1 MEAFECSTSASAWS
15 REEFGTTDFGDKR
28 LTKRIVFMGAS
39 MAQSPAGKATE
50 VFQTSA
56 DLEAAYRFVRNERVT
71 VQAITESTCAAM
83 LQRTAGEPFV
93 YVAVDGS
100 SLTLSDYPRA
110 KNFGAIGSYAK
121 GARGVKV
128 MAALGVSVDGV
139 VMGMSSFQFWTR
151 TQKKKKNVPN
161 SWLGLKDLE
170 LRYWWRAIVETTERF
185 DKTKEAPRAW
195 FQLDREGDATPLLQA
210 ASRSGHY
217 FTARANSKRRIKS
230 DSKQAKYVYDELA
243 HPSARKGSY
252 MLEVSGNHERT
263 ARSAR
268 MTIYAAP
275 VQLLLRDKRSHYT
288 IEELPVYAVYV
299 RESSDVPAG
308 EERIEWLL
316 YTNYPVTTLE
326 DLALVVHGYAQ
337 RWRVEEFFRTWKT
350 TGCDVESTQL
360 HSTERVTIW
369 ATMLA
374 AVSTRIERMKQLA
387 RTQPNAPA
395 TIEFTELEVEV
406 LVFLKRKR
414 KKKNEIIPDDPT
426 IEQAVLWTAELGGYT
441 GKSSGGPPGSVT
453 IRRGLERITIAAEA
467 VELLRSSGK
476 RCD

>member
-1 MEAFECSTSASAWS
+1 MEATDCATSAANWS
-15 REEFGTTDFGDKR
+15 YEEFGSTDFGDKR
-28 LTKRIVFMGAS
+28 LTSRIVLMGTS
-39 MAQSPAGKATE
+39 MAQFPAGKATE
-50 VFQTSA
+50 VFETSA
-56 DLEAAYRFVRNERVT
+56 ELEGAYRFVRNEHVT

-83 LQRTAGEPFV
+83 LKRATGEPFV

-100 SLTLSDYPRA
+100 SLTLSDRPCA
-110 KNFGAIGSYAK
+110 KNFGPIGNHAK
-121 GARGVKV
+121 GGRGIKV
-128 MAALGVSVDGV
+128 MAALGVNVDGV
-139 VMGMSSFQFWTR
+139 VMGLSSFQFWTR
-151 TQKKKKNVPN
+151 DTTKKAPRAHR
-161 SWLGLKDLE
+161 GLLDLE
-170 LRYWWRAIVETTERF
+170 LQYWWKVIVETTERF
-185 DKTKEAPRAW
+185 DKTQNAPKAW
-195 FQLDREGDATPLLQA
+195 FQLDREGDATPLLQTL
-210 ASRSGHY
+210 SKSGHY
-217 FTARANSKRRIKS
+217 FTVRANANRRIKT
-230 DSKQAKYVYDELA
+230 DSKQAKYVYDALA

-252 MLEVSGNHERT
+252 MLEVSPNHERT
-263 ARSAR
+263 ERTAR

-275 VQLLLRDKRSHYT
+275 VQLLLRDKRSHAT
-288 IEELPVYAVYV
+288 IDELLVYAVHV
-299 RESSDVPAG
+299 LESSDVPAG

-316 YTNYPVTTLE
+316 YTNYPVETLE
-326 DLALVVHGYAQ
+326 DLSLVVHGYAQ

-414 KKKNEIIPDDPT
+414 KKKNEIIPDNPT